1 MVCRNSL
8 NEAYHDM
15 RHSPLNTDLNRLFD
29 QPTQLTH
36 IISAPT
42 HTNTFGVK
50 KRAQD
55 ATPRYRYQCLQ
66 EMSETILNIVP
77 ECY

>member
-50 KRAQD
+50 NEHKTQNLD
-55 ATPRYRYQCLQ
+55 TFQCLQ
-66 EMSETILNIVP
+66 PEEMS
-77 ECY
+77 